1 MVELDA
7 KTPTVVR
14 AVVRVEDVAPTPWRN
29 GGGVTRELLAWPD
42 ARDWIVRVSV
52 ADIVASGPFSQF
64 PGVDRWFAVLSG
76 GAIGLESAGA
86 APQVLDAS
94 QPALHFF
101 SGDAATHCNALGAV
115 TRDFNVM
122 LRRARGRLHQQPL
135 AQSPLLETSAE
146 IIALF
151 TVQALAVEATG
162 NAGCRLPG
170 MTLAWWHN
178 PRRGKLTLRAEVA
191 NARGWWLEV
200 NTTS

>member
-1 MVELDA
+1 M
-7 KTPTVVR
+7 TPI
-14 AVVRVEDVAPTPWRN
+14 VVRVGDVAPTPWRN
-29 GGGVTRELLAWPD
+29 GGGVTRELLAWPK

-52 ADIVASGPFSQF
+52 ADIVASGPFSEY
-64 PGVDRWFAVLSG
+64 PGVDRWFAVLTG
-76 GAIGLESAGA
+76 GAIQLQSTGA

-94 QPALHFF
+94 QPALHCF
-101 SGDAATHCNALGAV
+101 SGDAATHCSALGAT

-122 LRRARGRLHQQPL
+122 LRRTHGRLHQQPL

-146 IIALF
+146 VIALF
-151 TVQALAVEATG
+151 TMQPLAVEA
-162 NAGCRLPG
+162 AGDAGYRLPG

-200 NTTS
+200 TTAP